1 MNSRRKLLVALGAG
15 AVAFSAPPGSFG
27 QQQRKIWR
35 VGFLSPTPIEVN
47 SQYTAAFL
55 KGMREL
61 GYVEGENLVIEWH
74 SADGKLERLPGLATE
89 LVELKVDVIVAV
101 ASPAI
106 GAAQKATTTI
116 PIVMAITG
124 DPVGSGFVKSLARPG
139 GNITGLSNMGG
150 DTGPKLLELLLS
162 VVPKLSRVGVL
173 VTPTSTTYR
182 AISESVQAAAQK
194 AGVKTLVVEASSS
207 QEIDNAFSMMV
218 REKAD
223 AVIVGNSSLFVQ
235 QRRQIAE
242 LALKYRLPSMFAI
255 RANVEAGGLISYGQ
269 NIADDFRRSATYVD
283 KILKG
288 ANPGDLPV
296 EQPVSFELVV
306 NLKTANALGLTIPQ
320 LLLLRADEVIQ

>member
-1 MNSRRKLLVALGAG
+1 MNRRDAVAVLVALGA
-15 AVAFSAPPGSFG
+15 AAASRPPSA
-27 QQQRKIWR
+27 QQGGKVWR
-35 VGFLSPTPIEVN
+35 VGYLSPTLAPVN

-61 GYVEGENLVIEWH
+61 GYVEGKNLIIEWR

-150 DTGPKLLELLLS
+150 DTGPKLFDLLLS
-162 VVPKLSRVGVL
+162 VVPKLSRVSVL

-182 AISESVQAAAQK
+182 AISESVRGAAEK
-194 AGVKTLVVEASSS
+194 AGVKTLVAEASSS
-207 QEIDNAFSMMV
+207 QEIDNAFSTLV
-218 REKAD
+218 GEKAD
-223 AVIVGNSSLFVQ
+223 AVIVGNSSFFAQ

-242 LALKYRLPSMFAI
+242 LALQYRIPSMFAD

-269 NIADDFRRSATYVD
+269 NIADDFQRSATYVD
-283 KILKG
+283 KMLKG
-288 ANPGDLPV
+288 SKPGDLPV

-306 NLKTANALGLTIPQ
+306 NLKTAKTLGLTIPQ
-320 LLLLRADEVIQ
+320 AILLRADDVIQ

>member
-1 MNSRRKLLVALGAG
+1 
-15 AVAFSAPPGSFG
+15 
-27 QQQRKIWR
+27 
-35 VGFLSPTPIEVN
+35 
-47 SQYTAAFL
+47 
-55 KGMREL
+55 MREL
-61 GYVEGENLVIEWH
+61 GYVEGKNLVVEWR
-74 SADGKLERLPGLATE
+74 SADGELERLPGLAAE
-89 LVELKVDVIVAV
+89 LVQLKVDVIVAV

-106 GAAQKATTTI
+106 GAVQKATTTI

-124 DPVGSGFVKSLARPG
+124 DPVGSGFVKSLAHPG

-150 DTGPKLLELLLS
+150 DTGPKLFDLLLS
-162 VVPKLSRVGVL
+162 VLPKLSRVGVL

-182 AISESVQAAAQK
+182 TILESIEAAAQK
-194 AGVKTLVVEASSS
+194 TGVKTLVGEASSS

-218 REKAD
+218 QEKSD
-223 AVIVGNSSLFVQ
+223 AVIVGNSSFFVQ

-242 LALKYRLPSMFAI
+242 LALKYQVPSMFAI

-269 NIADDFRRSATYVD
+269 NIANDFQRSATYVD

-288 ANPGDLPV
+288 AKPGDLPV

-320 LLLLRADEVIQ
+320 AILLRADEVIQ